1 LSFVTVVIDIGWLTA
16 VLMTSIRVAAGL
28 SLAPVLGPTTMPAS
42 ARVIVVLALSVFVV
56 SALPVTAAPLGLAQL
71 VVGALGEALVG
82 ASLAFGFLAAY
93 GAAQW
98 AGHVLDVQMGYSAAV
113 LLNPTTRSASP
124 LLATLFGLL
133 CVAVILAI
141 DGHHV
146 LIRAFDASLQA
157 FPPGRAAMDLDWG
170 VIVAHAGAMFTF
182 GLALAAPVM
191 IALLLADLG
200 MAVIARSMPQLNVF
214 VLSFAIKIMLGLLG
228 LVASAPFA
236 GAVLTQ
242 LFDTTFR
249 YWDAVSTGP

>member
-1 LSFVTVVIDIGWLTA
+1 MTLTIDIGWLTA
-16 VLMTSIRVAAGL
+16 VLLASIRVAAA
-28 SLAPVLGPTTMPAS
+28 LALTPVLGPTTIPAS
-42 ARVIVVLALSVFVV
+42 ARIVIVLALSAFVV
-56 SALPVTAAPLGLAQL
+56 SALPVATAPTDLAPL
-71 VVGALGEALVG
+71 VVGALGEVLIG

-113 LLNPTTRSASP
+113 LLNPGTRSAAP

-133 CVAVILAI
+133 CVAVFLAA

-146 LIRAFDASLQA
+146 LIRAFDASLRA
-157 FPPGRAAMDLDWG
+157 FPPGRAGIELDWSA
-170 VIVAHAGAMFTF
+170 IVAHAGAMFTF

-200 MAVIARSMPQLNVF
+200 MAVIARSLPQLNIF

-228 LVASAPFA
+228 LVASVPLAD
-236 GAVLTQ
+236 GVLSA
-242 LFDTTFR
+242 LFDRTFL
-249 YWDAVSTGP
+249 YWDAVTAGP